1 MFISVCVC
9 VRGRERACVRV
20 YKRVC
25 ACVRPAAGDEG
36 PEPVGEEVNAELDDE
51 EDCEDGVELRAV

>member
-1 MFISVCVC
+1 M
-9 VRGRERACVRV
+9 RV